1 MILRNFISLRV
12 CTAYMENSLRFEIF
26 TEASFT
32 SHELLWTQIMKLPY
46 AEMKFYLVDDN
57 EADFKSETKTLAKDC
72 NISRSS
78 FGSNSDKSVFGLKI
92 SIIAIPK
99 QAICLKNQN
108 LILKWKQL
116 RVENKFKNL
125 LDLLSAA
132 DFAKKTGLYS

>member
-1 MILRNFISLRV
+1 MLYVSLQEYQGIEK
-12 CTAYMENSLRFEIF
+12 A
-26 TEASFT
+26 
-32 SHELLWTQIMKLPY
+32 
-46 AEMKFYLVDDN
+46 VDDN

-78 FGSNSDKSVFGLKI
+78 FGSKSDKSVFGLKI